1 MNCSSQKTDFLLVR
15 LHSLGDVVL
24 AAPAASAAVAHGSVV
39 FLTRTAFLP
48 VVRRFK
54 GGVTPIGCDGGFF
67 SLISAIAGHRSGNI
81 VDLQN
86 NISTRLAFPGAKRFR
101 FDRALRRR
109 IVALG
114 QNSGEMPYRAEAFL
128 KTTGFPDSDPEPR
141 LERLAGPQP
150 DGFSVGIVTGGRWP
164 LKALPEAVVAELARL
179 FCDLDRARV
188 FLIGD
193 RSDRPEA
200 EGIRDSC
207 GDRDVLNVC
216 GEGDVGALLT
226 RLEGLDLLVS
236 PDSGPGHLARG
247 LGVPTMVVFTSTS
260 QRLGFWRPSEKG
272 YHEVPGVP
280 CSPCHRH
287 GGRECPLGVA
297 ACRTRLVPR
306 EIHDLA
312 MGLLQ

>member
-15 LHSLGDVVL
+15 LHSLGDVLL
-24 AAPAASAAVAHGSVV
+24 AAPAARAAAAHGSVA

-48 VVRRFK
+48 VVRRFQ
-54 GGVTPIGCDGGFF
+54 GGVTPIGCDGGLFA
-67 SLISAIAGHRSGNI
+67 LLRATSGYRGGRI

-86 NISTRLAFPGAKRFR
+86 NIPTRFAFPGAGHFS

-114 QNSGEMPYRAEAFL
+114 QGSGEMPCRAKSFL
-128 KTTGFPDSDPEPR
+128 ETTGFPDADPEPR
-141 LERLAGPQP
+141 LERHAEPPQ
-150 DGFSVGIVTGGRWP
+150 DFFSVGMVTGGRWP
-164 LKALPEAVVAELARL
+164 LKALPEGVVAEMARL
-179 FCDLDRARV
+179 FCDLDSARV

-193 RSDRPEA
+193 RSDRSEA
-200 EGIRDSC
+200 ESIRCSC

-216 GEGDVGALLT
+216 GEGDVGALLS
-226 RLEGLDLLVS
+226 RLEGLDLLIS

-260 QRLGFWRPSEKG
+260 QQLGFWRRSTGG
-272 YHEVPGVP
+272 YHQVPGVP
-280 CSPCHRH
+280 CRPCHRH

-312 MGLLQ
+312 MGLIQ

>member
-1 MNCSSQKTDFLLVR
+1 LLLVR

-24 AAPAASAAVAHGSVV
+24 AAPSARAAAAHGSVA

-48 VVRRFK
+48 VVRRFQ
-54 GGVTPIGCDGGFF
+54 GGVAPIGCDGGFF
-67 SLISAIAGHRSGNI
+67 PLLRATAGHRGGKT

-101 FDRALRRR
+101 FDRAMRRR
-109 IVALG
+109 IIALG
-114 QNSGEMPYRAEAFL
+114 QSAGEMPFRAEAFL
-128 KTTGFPDSDPEPR
+128 TTTGFPGADPEPV
-141 LERLAGPQP
+141 LERLAFPPQ
-150 DGFSVGIVTGGRWP
+150 GCFSAGIVTGGRWP

-179 FCDLDRARV
+179 FCDIDRARV

-193 RSDRPEA
+193 RSDRQEA
-200 EGIRDSC
+200 ESIRASC
-207 GDRDVLNVC
+207 GDRSVLNVC
-216 GEGDVGALLT
+216 GEGDVGSLLS
-226 RLEGLDLLVS
+226 RLEGLDILVS

-247 LGVPTMVVFTSTS
+247 LGVPTLVVFTSTS
-260 QRLGFWRPSEKG
+260 HSLGFWRRFPKG
-272 YHEVPGVP
+272 YHGVPGVP
-280 CSPCHRH
+280 CRPCHRH

-312 MGLLQ
+312 MELVP

>member
-24 AAPAASAAVAHGSVV
+24 AAPSARAAAVHGSVA

-48 VVRRFK
+48 VIRRFQ
-54 GGVTPIGCDGGFF
+54 GDVTPIGCDGGFF
-67 SLISAIAGHRSGNI
+67 SLFRATSGHRGGRI

-86 NISTRLAFPGAKRFR
+86 NLSTKLAFPGAKRFH
-101 FDRALRRR
+101 FDRTMRRR
-109 IVALG
+109 IIALG
-114 QNSGEMPYRAEAFL
+114 QGAGEMPCRTEAFL
-128 KTTGFPDSDPEPR
+128 KAAGFPDADPEPR
-141 LERLAGPQP
+141 LERLAEPSQ
-150 DGFSVGIVTGGRWP
+150 DCFSVGMVTGGRWP
-164 LKALPEAVVAELARL
+164 LKALPNAVVAEVARL
-179 FCDLDRARV
+179 FCDLDLARV

-193 RSDRPEA
+193 RSDRSEA
-200 EGIRDSC
+200 ESIRDSC
-207 GDRDVLNVC
+207 GDREVLNVC
-216 GEGDVGALLT
+216 GEGDVGALLS

-260 QRLGFWRPSEKG
+260 QRLGFWKRSPKG
-272 YHEVPGVP
+272 CHEVPGVP
-280 CSPCHRH
+280 CRPCHRH

-312 MGLLQ
+312 MGLVK